1 TVTMTRDPSCSPI
14 SAMAALGSEMTRLLP
29 ARNTFRI
36 SNPIT
41 PYGRNPIPGS
51 ACSRRNRKKTS
62 KTRKLSLRP
71 VEAGSLLVS
80 AFRPGAVNFQ
90 AHSAS
95 PAGEEPNVRSCAT
108 GSVRVS
114 MRKCY
119 RRANCTGGGKI
130 RLEEGTMG
138 RKRELRRSTYPP
150 VVAYEEDV
158 HAWMYLDQVDGV
170 LRYEAY
176 VIGYDET
183 GSPTTLEFVIEE
195 GVLDLRRF
203 PQIFPFLPRALR
215 RRLEGA
221 TGSQGDAG
229 DHTDAAARDGA
240 AGARA
245 AGEQESARERAA
257 DYRGDAGQG
266 KADGPSAPA
275 AEPWNP

>member
-1 TVTMTRDPSCSPI
+1 
-14 SAMAALGSEMTRLLP
+14 
-29 ARNTFRI
+29 
-36 SNPIT
+36 
-41 PYGRNPIPGS
+41 
-51 ACSRRNRKKTS
+51 
-62 KTRKLSLRP
+62 
-71 VEAGSLLVS
+71 
-80 AFRPGAVNFQ
+80 
-90 AHSAS
+90 
-95 PAGEEPNVRSCAT
+95 
-108 GSVRVS
+108 
-114 MRKCY
+114 
-119 RRANCTGGGKI
+119 
-130 RLEEGTMG
+130 MG
-138 RKRELRRSTYPP
+138 RKPEVRRSTYPP

-275 AEPWNP
+275 AEPWNPEWLRRHAPSPWDLAPWQWEGLHAFCEQEERRLKEECRPRWTRRLRALGYDVIRSL